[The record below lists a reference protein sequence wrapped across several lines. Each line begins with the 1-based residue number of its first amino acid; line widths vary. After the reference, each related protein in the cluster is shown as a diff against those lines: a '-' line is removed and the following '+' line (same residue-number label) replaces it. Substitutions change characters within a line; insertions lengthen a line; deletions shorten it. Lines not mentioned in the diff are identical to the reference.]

1 MNYRLCHK
9 GLLVDSDEWNT
20 ANAISIVSSATLSWW
35 NYAKAVR
42 KGGEHW

>member
-1 MNYRLCHK
+1 MMLITAYATRER
-9 GLLVDSDEWNT
+9 LVDSDEWNT
-20 ANAISIVSSATLSWW
+20 ANASSATPSSW